1 MCGIAGWVQYKNGAL
16 ARPRD
21 LDRMVEAL
29 KHRGPDD
36 DGYYRKGPAALG
48 MRRLSIVDLPRGHQP
63 MTNERGNIWVVYN
76 GEIYNHQEIRSSLVE
91 YGHAFRTN
99 ADTEVLLHAYEEYGE
114 SFIAHLR
121 GIFAFAL
128 WDETY
133 QRLLLARDHLGVKP
147 LYYTL
152 SDGNLLFA
160 SEVKSLLE
168 NPLVKREVDAKQL
181 LSLLTLQYVP
191 SPDTPFR
198 GIRKLPPG
206 HVLRVEKGKVA
217 SHSYWT
223 PRNPHPEAFSPG
235 HRVSKDQEREWVDE
249 MRLKFFQSVK
259 EQLMADVPVG
269 AFLSGGVDSSFVV
282 ASIAHQ
288 THKSV
293 KTYSVGFPHG
303 KAFNELAYAR
313 RVAKQFKCQHR
324 EMMVD
329 AQMLPDLLPR
339 LAKYQDDPVVDP
351 AVIPTFLVSLL
362 ARQEV
367 KAVLTGEGAD
377 ELFGGYRRYAYD
389 RLAKPAGFLPGWL
402 KTRVIPF
409 FMRRGSERYQQAWD
423 ALSETDALK
432 RHLTWARLCPRET
445 LEGLAG
451 EKLRYELENQESDE
465 MLSKVFEEG
474 RAFSPDSLTQM
485 LYTDIKTWLPDD
497 LLTKVDRM
505 SMAASLE
512 ARVPYLDVRLV
523 EFALGLPPSM
533 KLRGGKGKFILK
545 QAAQRYLPYDIVHR
559 PKQGFAVPLGPWFR
573 KELKDL
579 VIDTLSEVNL
589 RKRGL
594 FDPVA
599 ANRILVEHMSGR
611 QDHHLLLFGMLMIE
625 WWYQEYVD

>member
-16 ARPRD
+16 TRPRD
-21 LDRMVEAL
+21 LDRMVDAL

-48 MRRLSIVDLPRGHQP
+48 MRRLSIVDLDRGHQP
-63 MTNERGNIWVVYN
+63 IPNERGNIWVVYN
-76 GEIYNHQEIRSSLVE
+76 GEIYNHMELRAKLVE
-91 YGHAFRTN
+91 FGHEFRTN
-99 ADTEVLLHAYEEYGE
+99 SDTEVIVHAYEEYGE
-114 SFIAHLR
+114 SFIRYLR

-128 WDETY
+128 WDEVT
-133 QRLLLARDHLGVKP
+133 QKLLLVRDHLGVKP
-147 LYYTL
+147 LYYTV

-160 SEVKSLLE
+160 SEIKALLE
-168 NPLVKREVDAKQL
+168 NSLVRREVDAKQL
-181 LSLLTLQYVP
+181 LALLTLQYVP
-191 SPDTPFR
+191 SPDTPFK

-206 HVLRVEKGKVA
+206 HLLVCQSGKMAVRA
-217 SHSYWT
+217 YWEPKT
-223 PRNPHPEAFSPG
+223 PHAG
-235 HRVSKDQEREWVDE
+235 GAAQDVRVSRDRERAWVDE
-249 MRLKFFQSVK
+249 MRLLFFRSVK

-293 KTYSVGFPHG
+293 RTYSVGFPHG
-303 KAFNELAYAR
+303 KAFNELDHAR
-313 RVAKQFKCQHR
+313 KVAKIFKCQHR
-324 EMMVD
+324 EMVVD
-329 AQMLPDLLPR
+329 AQMLTDLLPR

-389 RLAKPAGFLPGWL
+389 RLSGPARLLPGWMRN
-402 KTRVIPF
+402 KVIPF
-409 FMRRGSERYQQAWD
+409 FMKKKSERHQQAWE
-423 ALSETDALK
+423 ALSESDALK

-445 LEGLAG
+445 LQELAG

-465 MLSKVFEEG
+465 MLGKVFEEG
-474 RAFSPDSLTQM
+474 RAFSPDPLTQM
-485 LYTDIKTWLPDD
+485 LYTDLKTWLPDD

-523 EFALGLPPSM
+523 EFAMSLPPSM
-533 KLRGGKGKFILK
+533 KIRHGRGKYVLK

-579 VIDTLSEVNL
+579 LLDTLAEQNL
-589 RKRGL
+589 KKRGL
-594 FDPVA
+594 FDPAA
-599 ANRILVEHMSGR
+599 ANRLIVEHMSGR
-611 QDHHLLLFGMLMIE
+611 EDHHLLLFGMLMIE
-625 WWYQEYVD
+625 WWYREYVD